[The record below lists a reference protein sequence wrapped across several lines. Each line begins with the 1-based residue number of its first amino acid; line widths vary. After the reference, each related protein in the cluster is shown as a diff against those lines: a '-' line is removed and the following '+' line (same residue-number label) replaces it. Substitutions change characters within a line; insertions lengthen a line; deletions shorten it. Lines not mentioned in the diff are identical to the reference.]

1 MHGMTLSDLQYLVVV
16 AEERS
21 FRRAAE
27 RCHITQPTLSGQVK
41 KIEGM
46 LGVSLFERGAKGFAI
61 TDIGHEIIEEAR
73 IILAHA
79 DHITDLARSSQ
90 GLLVGLFRLGII
102 PTLCPYF
109 LPCIVPPLQRE
120 HLDLRLTICEDLT
133 DNLLA
138 ALRSFN
144 LDALILALPV
154 AGNDL
159 VSLPLFEERFLFVS
173 HPDHPLAALDEV
185 SEDDL
190 ADTNLILLN
199 EGHCLREQALAVCGR
214 QFSQGTLLT
223 NDLRAASLE
232 TARQMVAAG
241 LGCTLMP
248 ALSLTATQHLA
259 TDVAV
264 RPFSARD
271 ARRNIGLVWRRSSSR
286 LAEMQHL
293 ASFIRQHLP
302 ANVTAVEEPV
312 DSRACY

>member
-46 LGVSLFERGAKGFAI
+46 LGVSLFERGTKGLAI
-61 TDIGHEIIEEAR
+61 TDVGQEIIKEAR
-73 IILAHA
+73 IILTHA
-79 DHITDLARSSQ
+79 DHITDLARSYQ
-90 GLLVGLFRLGII
+90 GFLVGSFRLGII

-109 LPCIVPPLQRE
+109 LPCFVRPLQRAFVR
-120 HLDLRLTICEDLT
+120 LSLTICEDLT
-133 DNLLA
+133 DNLVI
-138 ALRSFN
+138 ALRSFS
-144 LDALILALPV
+144 LDALMLALPV

-190 ADTNLILLN
+190 DDTNLILLN

-214 QFSQGTLLT
+214 RVSHGTLLT
-223 NDLRAASLE
+223 SDLRAASLE

-248 ALSLTATQHLA
+248 ALSVTATQHLA
-259 TDVAV
+259 MDVAV

-271 ARRNIGLVWRRSSSR
+271 ARRCIGLVWRRSSSR
-286 LAEMQHL
+286 QADMQHL

-312 DSRACY
+312 NSRECC